1 MSSDHDHDATHG
13 ATTIRAKKDGG
24 GAGKWLI
31 GGIAAVVLAAGGY
44 AAWKTLGANQGES
57 QTAYNDTY
65 GDNYADPV
73 HAGPLGPSDDVTAE
87 SASADDSAAPASSA
101 SSSSFSARRST
112 PARTEPAPVPEETI
126 GVTPVNVTTAE
137 TATQNGDDI
146 IVRAPPRPVWARVPS
161 ARRLTALYPARAL
174 QSGREG
180 EASLHCV
187 VQDGGSLGCSKTSE
201 TPGGFGNAALRVART
216 LRHAPTTRDG
226 ADAVGTPV
234 NLRVVFRIEDE
245 HRNGRRYASNY

>member
-1 MSSDHDHDATHG
+1 MSSDHDNDATHG
-13 ATTIRAKKDGG
+13 ATTIRASKGGG

-31 GGIAAVVLAAGGY
+31 GGIAAVAVAAGGY
-44 AAWKTLGANQGES
+44 AAWKTLGPNQGET
-57 QTAYNDTY
+57 QTAYNENYDDT
-65 GDNYADPV
+65 YADPV
-73 HAGPLGPSDDVTAE
+73 HAGPLGPSDDATAE
-87 SASADDSAAPASSA
+87 SASADDSAAPAPAAAERRA
-101 SSSSFSARRST
+101 SSPTRRAT
-112 PARTEPAPVPEETI
+112 PARAAPVPEETI

-137 TATQNGDDI
+137 TATQDSDDI
-146 IVRAPPRPVWARVPS
+146 IVRAPPRPVWSRTPS
-161 ARRLTALYPARAL
+161 ERRLTALYPARAL

-180 EASLHCV
+180 EAQLRCI
-187 VQDGGSLGCSKTSE
+187 VQDGGALGCAKVSE

-245 HRNGRRYASNY
+245 HRSGRRYASNY